1 MSQVFISYRHSDI
14 HSPRV
19 AELAQTLRAAGVN
32 VVIDTD
38 QLPGGPD
45 DGGWP
50 KWSQQQVEKAD
61 KVLIVCTQGWH
72 ECYEAD
78 GPLEI
83 GHGCAAEAHI
93 VRQMLY
99 NQWFKN
105 PRFRVLLLAPED
117 SKSIPLGLQAYH
129 RFHWYKA
136 EDQAHVLTWLAAA
149 ASSPTTA
156 QPPAIPWPTL
166 HSPFDRRIANCNDE
180 FQAFEAMLQSQSAKR
195 ALLIH
200 GPSGRGKTQLANECQ
215 RMAIELG
222 LDHSRIECRNGVT
235 LEAVLHH
242 QIEVPGFTIGASD
255 SFSMQCKHLI
265 DACKNLNRPHLLL
278 IDTFEQASQEVKDWL
293 ERDVLARLHACPAL
307 RVVVCGQSVP
317 NQQHTVWRDHAQS
330 FDLKPIF
337 DIQAWQEFCVKN
349 SRSTSL
355 PEDVIQFIQ
364 KLTFTFE
371 GDPKQISPILSLYT
385 ERLGTTGSAI

>member
-1 MSQVFISYRHSDI
+1 MSQVFISYRHSDT

-19 AELAQTLRAAGVN
+19 ADLVKALRAAGVN
-32 VVIDTD
+32 VVIDSD
-38 QLPGGPD
+38 QLPAGPN
-45 DGGWP
+45 GGWP

-61 KVLIVCTQGWH
+61 KVLIACTPGWH

-78 GPLEI
+78 GPLGI

-99 NQWFKN
+99 NQGFN
-105 PRFRVLLLAPED
+105 NARFRVVLLAPED
-117 SKSIPLGLQAYH
+117 INSIPLGLQAYH
-129 RFHWYKA
+129 RFHWHKP
-136 EDQAHVLTWLAAA
+136 EDQAHVLTWLTAT
-149 ASSPTTA
+149 ASSPA
-156 QPPAIPWPTL
+156 AVQSSVISWPTL
-166 HSPFDRRIANCNDE
+166 HTPFDRGMANCHDE
-180 FQAFEAMLQSQSAKR
+180 FHAFEAMLQGQSAKR

-200 GPSGRGKTQLANECQ
+200 GPSGRGKTHLTNEFQ

-242 QIEVPGFTIGASD
+242 QIEIPGFTIGASD

-317 NQQHTVWRDHAQS
+317 NQQHAVWRGYAQS

-337 DIQAWQEFCVKN
+337 DTQAWQEFCVKN
-349 SRSTSL
+349 SRRTSL

-364 KLTFTFE
+364 KLTFTFQ
-371 GDPKQISPILSLYT
+371 GDPKEISPILSLYT
-385 ERLGTTGSAI
+385 ERLGATESAR